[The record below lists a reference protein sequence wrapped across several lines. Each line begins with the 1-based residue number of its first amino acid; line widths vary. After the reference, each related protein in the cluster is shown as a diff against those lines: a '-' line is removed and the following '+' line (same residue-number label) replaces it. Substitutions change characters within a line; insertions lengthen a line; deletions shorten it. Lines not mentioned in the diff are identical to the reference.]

1 MRKVKVPT
9 LETERLCL
17 RMWNKKDAPD
27 LFEYAKNPN
36 VGPWAGWKPHRD
48 VAESR
53 MIIEA
58 VFLANTTWAI
68 TELKTGRVVGSV
80 ALEDDPTE
88 KI

>member
-1 MRKVKVPT
+1 
-9 LETERLCL
+9 
-17 RMWNKKDAPD
+17 MWNKKDAPD

-58 VFLANTTWAI
+58 CLSGQHHLGHNRA
-68 TELKTGRVVGSV
+68 
-80 ALEDDPTE
+80 
-88 KI
+88 